1 MDSFKEAWS
10 IICEY
15 CRKNLTEVA
24 YKTWISKIEPVKLDF
39 SEGKAILM
47 VPADF
52 HRQTL
57 IRGYMQLLN
66 DAFANV
72 FGEGIQICF
81 TVPEEVT
88 TTETEVNDI
97 SINSDYEFTHS

>member
-47 VPADF
+47 VPRA
-52 HRQTL
+52 TT
-57 IRGYMQLLN
+57 MQSTRTIAKN
-66 DAFANV
+66 FFMFV
-72 FGEGIQICF
+72 FSPFCYSLSY
-81 TVPEEVT
+81 V
-88 TTETEVNDI
+88 
-97 SINSDYEFTHS
+97 